1 MKRKTIIS
9 AVAVEAPC
17 IYVVSFMWVA
27 TGAYAEHLNA
37 GVPGYPQFLTTHEC
51 IRHKVLEGFA
61 FVNWIQLMLY
71 ANTLMTVATICH
83 VRRRSVWLLPVT
95 ELPTLGAPALTF
107 DSGSDMALDSPFMGK
122 TDESQV
128 PILGVSRPN
137 ANARGPS
144 HFRSR
149 LTFPQHP
156 THRRRTLSALSS
168 PLPASESVESLVP
181 SVLTQTDVTSQN
193 QLSHLSTWHRIVPRG
208 EPPTYSGPGAGYEPE
223 AV

>member
-1 MKRKTIIS
+1 M
-9 AVAVEAPC
+9 
-17 IYVVSFMWVA
+17 Y
-27 TGAYAEHLNA
+27 
-37 GVPGYPQFLTTHEC
+37 LTF
-51 IRHKVLEGFA
+51 IDSPPV
-61 FVNWIQLMLY
+61 MLY

-107 DSGSDMALDSPFMGK
+107 DSPDMTFDPFMRK
-122 TDESQV
+122 TDEAEI

-137 ANARGPS
+137 VTTRAPS

-168 PLPASESVESLVP
+168 PLPASESVESLTP
-181 SVLTQTDVTSQN
+181 SMLTQTDVTSTQN
-193 QLSHLSTWHRIVPRG
+193 LSSRSQSSTWHRIVPMG

>member
-1 MKRKTIIS
+1 M
-9 AVAVEAPC
+9 
-17 IYVVSFMWVA
+17 Y
-27 TGAYAEHLNA
+27 
-37 GVPGYPQFLTTHEC
+37 LTF
-51 IRHKVLEGFA
+51 IDGSPV
-61 FVNWIQLMLY
+61 MLY

-107 DSGSDMALDSPFMGK
+107 DSGPDMAFDSPFMRK
-122 TDESQV
+122 TDEAET

-137 ANARGPS
+137 RNSRAPS

-168 PLPASESVESLVP
+168 PLPASESVESLTP
-181 SVLTQTDVTSQN
+181 SLLTQTDVTSSQN
-193 QLSHLSTWHRIVPRG
+193 RSSPSPSSTWHRIVPMG
-208 EPPTYSGPGAGYEPE
+208 EPPTYSGPGAGYEPD